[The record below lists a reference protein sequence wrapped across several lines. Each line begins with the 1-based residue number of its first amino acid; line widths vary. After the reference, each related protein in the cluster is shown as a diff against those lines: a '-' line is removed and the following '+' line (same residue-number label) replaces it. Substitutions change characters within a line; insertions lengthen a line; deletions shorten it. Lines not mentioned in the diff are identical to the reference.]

1 MTLLNLFSNGPIYCG
16 EAATTTLS
24 GKAAVKPKN
33 LKNLKNLRGVRPR
46 QLSHT
51 NLSFPVYLY
60 LPFCDTINQL

>member
-1 MTLLNLFSNGPIYCG
+1 MTPLNLFSNAPKYCG

-33 LKNLKNLRGVRPR
+33 PPAKGRSNLRTFPYEPV
-46 QLSHT
+46 L
-51 NLSFPVYLY
+51 PVYLY

>member
-33 LKNLKNLRGVRPR
+33 LKNLRGVRPR
-46 QLSHT
+46 QPSQM